1 MVNYLNLEQKG
12 GHQMGKYKIKA
23 KVEIVETD
31 DLEVGSLKKGK
42 DGSFEITMAI
52 HLRRDTFL
60 EITTWIIFLI
70 SAFCLKIVQG

>member
-1 MVNYLNLEQKG
+1 MTEKG
-12 GHQMGKYKIKA
+12 
-23 KVEIVETD
+23 
-31 DLEVGSLKKGK
+31 
-42 DGSFEITMAI
+42 AI